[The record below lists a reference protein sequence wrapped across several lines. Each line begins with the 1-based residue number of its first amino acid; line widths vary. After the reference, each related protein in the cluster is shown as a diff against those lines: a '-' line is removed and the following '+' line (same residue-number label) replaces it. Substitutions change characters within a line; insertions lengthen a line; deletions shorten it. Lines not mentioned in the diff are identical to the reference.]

1 MNLRKSIRPTPAT
14 RVTNVRTM
22 GTNRARIS
30 ARLPYFSKKSWVLV
44 TYLGFRILPINP
56 VRGLNSGGPINRPI
70 Q

>member
-14 RVTNVRTM
+14 SVTNVRTI

-30 ARLPYFSKKSWVLV
+30 ARLPYFSKKMWVLV
-44 TYLGFRILPINP
+44 TYLGLRMRPNRP

>member
-14 RVTNVRTM
+14 RVTKVRTM

-44 TYLGFRILPINP
+44 TYLGFRISPINP
-56 VRGLNSGGPINRPI
+56 VRGLNSGGPISRPI